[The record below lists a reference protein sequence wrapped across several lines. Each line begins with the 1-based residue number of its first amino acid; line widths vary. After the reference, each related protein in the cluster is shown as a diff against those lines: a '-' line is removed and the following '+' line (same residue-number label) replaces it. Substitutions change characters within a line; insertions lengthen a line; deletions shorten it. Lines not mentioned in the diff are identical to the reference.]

1 MKQAGSQQK
10 AHMIFSSKDGADKF
24 VKLNQRKV
32 LDLSVIDLK
41 VL

>member
-10 AHMIFSSKDGADKF
+10 AHMVFGSKEGAEKF
-24 VKLNQRKV
+24 VKMNQRKV
-32 LDLSVIDLK
+32 LDLSIIDLK